1 MTFRRFSVDWKM
13 VIGFGGLLLLII
25 VMGLIGIQQIR
36 DLSAV
41 VTRLARTDIPLQNAV
56 AEMKSSNSKY
66 AIGIRSYIF
75 WKSARYLDAAS
86 IVEKLNLV
94 RSATDI
100 FDKNIS
106 FYASRAF
113 VPAQKDWVRTLRES
127 QDRLRV
133 IGDEIINLAD
143 IADQADPV
151 KKLDVEA
158 SINKKLMDFESKL
171 FQIDAFLD
179 DPLQK
184 HNLGEIEAR
193 LARADVGK
201 IRSVS
206 FLIWSL
212 LIALGLGAQTAFLT
226 YRRSKKDSEHRELL
240 ARTVIKVEEEEKNN
254 LSMQIHDQM
263 GQDLSAL
270 KIYLGLIERDLDP
283 VDVEQRERIEKTKK
297 ILDGLMQKTHNISE
311 ILRPPEIDD
320 LGLLESIGALI
331 LQYGELTGFRIE
343 FVRPPEELKLSPE
356 YSLVI
361 YRVVQEALTNVAKYS
376 KAQNVSVALHRKG
389 PHVFLS
395 VMDDGAGFDSS
406 SYFRTPSRRKDD
418 KQRLGL
424 QGLRERIELF
434 GGRLRIDSRAGGGTR
449 LHVELPAV

>member
-1 MTFRRFSVDWKM
+1 MTFRRFSIDWKM
-13 VIGFGGLLLLII
+13 VLGFGGLLLLII
-25 VMGLIGIQQIR
+25 VIGLIGIQQIR

-41 VTRLARTDIPLQNAV
+41 VTRLARMDIPLQNAV
-56 AEMKSSNSKY
+56 GDMKSSNSKY

-86 IVEKLNLV
+86 VVEKLNLV
-94 RSATDI
+94 RSASDGFDRDI
-100 FDKNIS
+100 A
-106 FYASRAF
+106 FYASLADKSQQREWIRTVRASQ
-113 VPAQKDWVRTLRES
+113 AQLRK
-127 QDRLRV
+127 
-133 IGDEIINLAD
+133 IGEEIIKLSD
-143 IADQADPV
+143 VADQADEV
-151 KKLDVEA
+151 KKLEA
-158 SINKKLMDFESKL
+158 ESAINKKLMDFESKL

-179 DPLQK
+179 DPFQK
-184 HNLGEIEAR
+184 HNLREIEAQ
-193 LARADVGK
+193 LVMAEEGK
-201 IRSVS
+201 VRSVS

-212 LIALGLGAQTAFLT
+212 LIALGLGSQTAFLT

-270 KIYLGLIERDLDP
+270 KIYLGLIGRDLAAEEA
-283 VDVEQRERIEKTKK
+283 EQRGRIEKTKK

-331 LQYGELTGFRIE
+331 VQYQELTGSRIE
-343 FVRPPEELKLSPE
+343 FVRPPGEIKLSAE

-376 KAQNVSVALHRKG
+376 KAKNVSVSVRQKG
-389 PHVFLS
+389 RHIFLA
-395 VMDDGAGFDSS
+395 VMDDGSGFDLG
-406 SYFRTPSRRKDD
+406 SYLNRPLRRKDD

-434 GGRLRIDSRAGGGTR
+434 GGRLMIHSRPGQGTR
-449 LHVELPAV
+449 LQVELPAV